1 MLIYVSFSYK
11 HFKIGGEWKRKVA
24 AHRIGFGSILSKV
37 ADP

>member
-24 AHRIGFGSILSKV
+24 AHRIVVGYIIKSG
-37 ADP
+37 